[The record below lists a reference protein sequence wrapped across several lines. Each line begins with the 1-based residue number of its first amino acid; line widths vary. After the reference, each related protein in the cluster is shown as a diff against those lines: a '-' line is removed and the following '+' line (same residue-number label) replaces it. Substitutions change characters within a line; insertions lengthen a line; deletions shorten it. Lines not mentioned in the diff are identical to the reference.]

1 MRLPIPGMRIW
12 SLGQEKPLE
21 KEMSTHSIILAWR
34 ISRTKEHGRL
44 RSMGS
49 QRVRPDWATRQQQ
62 QQERTG
68 WKDEWV
74 DNRQIW
80 QSWQDVETRQIWD
93 KGYIRIFVL
102 FLQFWNYFKTK
113 SWNSFHCL
121 FFSSVSPYTYLYV
134 TQRCLKEEKKI
145 KEISLPINFLLFS
158 LNFMI
163 CIPLSFLA

>member
-1 MRLPIPGMRIW
+1 MRLPMLGMRIW

-21 KEMSTHSIILAWR
+21 KDMSTHSIILAWR
-34 ISRTKEHGRL
+34 ILRTKERGGL
-44 RSMGS
+44 QSMGS
-49 QRVRPDWATRQQQ
+49 QRARHDRATKQ
-62 QQERTG
+62 QQERTR

-93 KGYIRIFVL
+93 KGYIIIFVL

-113 SWNSFHCL
+113 SWNSSHCL

-134 TQRCLKEEKKI
+134 EMLKRKKI
-145 KEISLPINFLLFS
+145 NKRDQFTN
-158 LNFMI
+158 
-163 CIPLSFLA
+163 

>member
-34 ISRTKEHGRL
+34 ISRTKEHGGL

-49 QRVRPDWATRQQQ
+49 QRVRHDWATKQQQ

>member
-1 MRLPIPGMRIW
+1 MRLPMLGMRIW

-21 KEMSTHSIILAWR
+21 KDMSTHPIILAWR
-34 ISRTKEHGRL
+34 ILRTKECGRL
-44 RSMGS
+44 QSMGS
-49 QRVRPDWATRQQQ
+49 QRARHDWATKQ

-93 KGYIRIFVL
+93 KGYIIIFVL

-113 SWNSFHCL
+113 SWNSSHCL

-134 TQRCLKEEKKI
+134 EMLKRKKI
-145 KEISLPINFLLFS
+145 NKRDQFTN
-158 LNFMI
+158 
-163 CIPLSFLA
+163 